1 MFAAA
6 IAHKVVF
13 PYSEYRDRLTDTVEL
28 GFCGAAAHSM
38 NNKVLVDMSKDY
50 VRNEVDVVRVV
61 ADAAG
66 HAMERAEHAVEVVE
80 DHIIGGDRLIS
91 ASSTEM

>member
-1 MFAAA
+1 
-6 IAHKVVF
+6 
-13 PYSEYRDRLTDTVEL
+13 
-28 GFCGAAAHSM
+28 
-38 NNKVLVDMSKDY
+38 MSKDY